1 MAPYGGSWHHLLTPE
16 TQCPAVG
23 LAAFLEGA
31 QCLHVQGHS
40 LGRKDREGRESKGAE
55 RGKLLS
61 PAGEDLGEIPPSL
74 QAPISSPLKLNML
87 NEGKDCFA
95 VGCSVPGIFQA
106 LSHLLPQTNP
116 GKKEE
121 PGFRVVRRLGQG
133 HTAIQYKSQNS
144 NSWTSKSRV

>member
-1 MAPYGGSWHHLLTPE
+1 MEEAGTTFSLLRLSAQPWVWQPSWRELSVFMFKGTALAERTGR
-16 TQCPAVG
+16 VG
-23 LAAFLEGA
+23 KA
-31 QCLHVQGHS
+31 
-40 LGRKDREGRESKGAE
+40 RGAE

-74 QAPISSPLKLNML
+74 QASISSPLKLNML
-87 NEGKDCFA
+87 NDGKDCFA